1 MKPIK
6 IYPRRTP
13 YSLGLLALF
22 SCAAQAE
29 HTPVHQLETVTVIA
43 TTPSTQNSLQE
54 AREEVARTAGGAGL
68 VDAADLRDQRAGTL
82 ADALSQA
89 TGVFAQSRFG
99 SQEMRLSIR
108 GSGLARTFH
117 TRGISVLQDGVPLNL
132 ADGSGDFQSIDTL
145 AADHIEVFR
154 GANALQFG
162 GSNLGGSV
170 NFVTATGYTAGTEA
184 RVEGGSFGYRRAYL
198 QTGAVAGKLDGF
210 ASLGYYGSDGCR
222 EHSEQREFRF
232 TSNLG
237 LRLDSGI
244 ENRTFLTVTRSDS
257 ELPGNLT
264 KAQLEA
270 DPRQANGGNRD
281 SSLDQRRDTKVLR
294 LANKSVARTSDSALT
309 ELAVYAARK
318 DLDHPIFPQLLQENY
333 DYGVSLRLI
342 ETAPLFGHAN
352 RLVIGF
358 NPQYGYTRGDSYV
371 NLPGTRTR
379 GARTDRYRQE
389 AANLIAYAENQFG
402 LSPDLTLV
410 AGAQAVSARR
420 SNDDQFIATG
430 TLDGSYDRT
439 YRGFSPKIGA
449 LYQLAPKTQVY
460 GNVAGSFEPPSFS
473 ETTVTLPGATAPAD
487 NEAQRAV
494 TYELGS
500 RSQGQV
506 WGWDLSIYHAR
517 IRSELLIVQVETT
530 SPGVFTGVT
539 TNADH
544 TIHQGVEAGLRVRPL
559 SWLTLRLN
567 GLYNDF
573 RYDGDAQYGDQRLPG
588 VPQVQMK
595 SELRGDFGK
604 QFVALTT
611 ESSGESLV
619 DMQGA
624 LKADSY
630 NLFGLKA
637 GGELLPRLGWFLEG
651 RNLADE
657 HYASTTGVIDT
668 VRAGNTAQFLPG
680 EGRSFYAGLEWR
692 P

>member
-6 IYPRRTP
+6 TYPRLSP
-13 YSLGLLALF
+13 YSLALLALA
-22 SCAAQAE
+22 STAAQAD
-29 HTPVHQLETVTVIA
+29 HTPVHQLDPVTVTA
-43 TTPSTQNSLQE
+43 TTPSTQNSLQD
-54 AREEVARTAGGAGL
+54 AREEVARSAGGAGV

-117 TRGISVLQDGVPLNL
+117 TRGITVLQDGVPLNL

-184 RVEGGSFGYRRAYL
+184 RFEGGSYGYRRAYL
-198 QTGAVAGKLDGF
+198 QTGAVAGNLDGF
-210 ASLGYYGSDGCR
+210 ASLGYYGSDGFR

-270 DPRQANGGNRD
+270 DPRQANAGNRD
-281 SSLDQRRDTKVLR
+281 SALDQRRDTKVVR
-294 LANKSVARTSDSALT
+294 LANKSVARMSDTTLT

-318 DLDHPIFPQLLQENY
+318 DLDHPIFQQLLQENY

-342 ETAPLFGHAN
+342 KTAPLFGHAN
-352 RLVIGF
+352 RLVLGV

-371 NLPGTRTR
+371 NLAGTRSR

-402 LSPDLTLV
+402 LSRDLTLV

-420 SNDDQFIATG
+420 SNDDQFVATG

-439 YRGFSPKIGA
+439 YRGFSPKLGA
-449 LYQLAPKTQVY
+449 LYQLAPKTQLY

-473 ETTVTLPGATAPAD
+473 ETTVTLPGDSTPNE

-500 RSQGQV
+500 RGQGQV
-506 WGWDLSIYHAR
+506 WGWDLSVYHAR
-517 IRSELLIVQVETT
+517 IRNELLIVQVETT
-530 SPGVFTGVT
+530 TTGVFTGVT

-559 SWLTLRLN
+559 PWLTLRLN

-573 RYDGDAQYGDQRLPG
+573 RYDGDAQYGDRRLPG
-588 VPQVQMK
+588 VPQVQIK

-604 QFVALTT
+604 QFVALST
-611 ESSGESLV
+611 ESSGDSPV
-619 DMQGA
+619 DMNGA

-637 GGELLPRLGWFLEG
+637 GGELLPKLGWFLEA

-657 HYASTTGVIDT
+657 KYASTTGVIDT
-668 VRAGNTAQFLPG
+668 ARAGNQAQFLPG

>member
-6 IYPRRTP
+6 TYPRLSP
-13 YSLGLLALF
+13 YSLALLALANT
-22 SCAAQAE
+22 AAQAD
-29 HTPVHQLETVTVIA
+29 HTPVHQLETVTVTA
-43 TTPSTQNSLQE
+43 TTPSTQNSLQD
-54 AREEVARTAGGAGL
+54 AREEVARTVGGVGV

-117 TRGISVLQDGVPLNL
+117 TRGITVLQDGVPLNL

-184 RVEGGSFGYRRAYL
+184 RLEGGSYGYRRAYV
-198 QTGAVAGKLDGF
+198 QTGAVAGNLDGF
-210 ASLGYYGSDGCR
+210 ASLGYYGSDGFR

-270 DPRQANGGNRD
+270 DPRQANAGNRD
-281 SSLDQRRDTKVLR
+281 SALDQRRDTKVVR
-294 LANKSVARTSDSALT
+294 LANKSVARTSDTMLT

-318 DLDHPIFPQLLQENY
+318 DLDHPIFQQLLQENY

-352 RLVIGF
+352 RLVLGV

-371 NLPGTRTR
+371 NLAGTRTR
-379 GARTDRYRQE
+379 GALTDRYRQE
-389 AANLIAYAENQFG
+389 AVNLIAYAENQFG
-402 LSPDLTLV
+402 LTRDLTLV

-420 SNDDQFIATG
+420 SNDDQFIAAG

-439 YRGFSPKIGA
+439 YRGFSPKVGA
-449 LYQLAPKTQVY
+449 LYQLAPKTQLY

-473 ETTVTLPGATAPAD
+473 ETTVSLPGASAPVA

-500 RSQGQV
+500 RGQGQV
-506 WGWDLSIYHAR
+506 WAWDLSVYHAR
-517 IRSELLIVQVETT
+517 IRNELLIVQVPTT
-530 SPGVFTGVT
+530 TPGVTTGVT

-544 TIHQGVEAGLRVRPL
+544 TIHQGVEAGVRLRPL
-559 SWLTLRLN
+559 PWLSLRLN
-567 GLYNDF
+567 GLYNNF
-573 RYDGDAQYGDQRLPG
+573 RYDGDAQYGDRRLPG
-588 VPQVQMK
+588 VPQFQIK

-604 QFVALTT
+604 QFLALTT
-611 ESSGESLV
+611 ESSGDSPV
-619 DMQGA
+619 DMNGA

-637 GGELLPRLGWFLEG
+637 GGELLPKLGWFLEA

-657 HYASTTGVIDT
+657 KYASTTGVIDT
-668 VRAGNTAQFLPG
+668 ARAGNQAQFLPG